1 MKTPARIRRHRTEW
15 QAIIRDWQQSNQS
28 APDYC
33 LCNQLS
39 YGSFSHWR
47 RHLAK
52 DEGASQAANDFIDLT
67 TLAPTADAGWNITL
81 KLGDG
86 VELVI
91 CR

>member
-15 QAIIRDWQQSNQS
+15 QAIIRDWQQSNQPAS
-28 APDYC
+28 DYC
-33 LCNQLS
+33 LSNKLS
-39 YGSFSHWR
+39 YASFSHWR
-47 RHLAK
+47 RRLAK
-52 DEGASQAANDFIDLT
+52 DEGAPQATSDFIDLT
-67 TLAPTADAGWNITL
+67 TLAPTPDAGWNITL

>member
-15 QAIIRDWQQSNQS
+15 QEIIRDWQQSNQS

-52 DEGASQAANDFIDLT
+52 DERVSQATNDFIDLT